1 MIWLGDHNM
10 GKNKQNKIS
19 VPITRYGKDICRVI
33 FQRNAD
39 GKYDIKFEFMGN
51 SYQVNSYRLFSYEPI
66 IWNVEN
72 PQNVNMSY
80 HRGSDD
86 RNVIIHLKDESK
98 QGREKYHTLPITRI
112 QPPNTN
118 QLFPIPIFKMEI
130 PKYVADL
137 AGEYRAKSYHH
148 RLEVNDA
155 NVIEVFMASDT
166 FDIENYYGNDMGK
179 IMFSQLSLSFEY
191 FSSCSV
197 ISDYC
202 KNEYFMYENEPM
214 ERFCGLGGIP
224 GMQLFVV
231 KYKVPH
237 FDKVFKQLHITFIEN
252 ELAEEI
258 LLCTKVIY
266 PKVHPLARVY
276 DKIYYGGPTLE
287 QLKPPAGAFTKIPV
301 MCNTTVLSVMGSD
314 EISQEQKDKL
324 EIMAG
329 NARVKLYYEM
339 KNFEEELQK
348 QTDEYKE
355 KALKFLDT
363 IDFTKRQSNLVRK
376 AEKVYI
382 RFAKYCGLE
391 APYGLYRFTIS
402 KGCKKL
408 VHSWLVLDDR
418 LSIDLF
424 PGEIDKLIGMKTQEK
439 VHILRSKMRFKNDEL
454 DGVRDKLRKC
464 GYTCSTPHH
473 IVLT

>member
-98 QGREKYHTLPITRI
+98 QGKEKYHTLPITRI

-130 PKYVADL
+130 PKHVADL
-137 AGEYRAKSYHH
+137 AGEYKAKSYHH

-155 NVIEVFMASDT
+155 NVIEVFMASDA

-197 ISDYC
+197 ISD
-202 KNEYFMYENEPM
+202 
-214 ERFCGLGGIP
+214 
-224 GMQLFVV
+224 
-231 KYKVPH
+231 
-237 FDKVFKQLHITFIEN
+237 
-252 ELAEEI
+252 
-258 LLCTKVIY
+258 
-266 PKVHPLARVY
+266 
-276 DKIYYGGPTLE
+276 
-287 QLKPPAGAFTKIPV
+287 
-301 MCNTTVLSVMGSD
+301 
-314 EISQEQKDKL
+314 
-324 EIMAG
+324 
-329 NARVKLYYEM
+329 
-339 KNFEEELQK
+339 
-348 QTDEYKE
+348 
-355 KALKFLDT
+355 
-363 IDFTKRQSNLVRK
+363 
-376 AEKVYI
+376 
-382 RFAKYCGLE
+382 
-391 APYGLYRFTIS
+391 
-402 KGCKKL
+402 
-408 VHSWLVLDDR
+408 
-418 LSIDLF
+418 
-424 PGEIDKLIGMKTQEK
+424 
-439 VHILRSKMRFKNDEL
+439 
-454 DGVRDKLRKC
+454 
-464 GYTCSTPHH
+464 
-473 IVLT
+473 